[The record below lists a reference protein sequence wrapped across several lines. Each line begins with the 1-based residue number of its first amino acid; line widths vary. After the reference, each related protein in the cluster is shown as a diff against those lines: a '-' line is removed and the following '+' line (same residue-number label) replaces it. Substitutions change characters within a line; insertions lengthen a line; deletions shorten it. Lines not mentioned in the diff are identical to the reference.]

1 MSSPAVSGSS
11 PGLSAAVPPAGS
23 GGSSDWELDF
33 YSRPILE
40 PDGKKRWEL
49 LICATPAAGVA
60 SEPFRWVR
68 PCPATSVNSV
78 WLREAIELALVEAEQ
93 RGLGRPRRLRTW
105 RAAMRPMVQRAA
117 EGLGLELV
125 PSRRTYALVSWLQE
139 RERLVYPQ
147 EPGYMAGPLAP
158 PPQALR
164 PIAVPLPEAARGDSW
179 AWATLPLGVLAA
191 ASEWELGFAGLVP
204 LPEAVSAELPVPGI
218 RLFSSTRALALAG
231 WLAGLE
237 PVRLEISGPKLVLEA
252 GLEDRWL
259 LTNLPAEEAEV
270 ATAAFAA
277 AREQAG
283 GLQFLAVQASEQDQ
297 RFEGFWLLRDLPD
310 A

>member
-1 MSSPAVSGSS
+1 M
-11 PGLSAAVPPAGS
+11 
-23 GGSSDWELDF
+23 
-33 YSRPILE
+33 
-40 PDGKKRWEL
+40 
-49 LICATPAAGVA
+49 
-60 SEPFRWVR
+60 
-68 PCPATSVNSV
+68 
-78 WLREAIELALVEAEQ
+78 
-93 RGLGRPRRLRTW
+93 
-105 RAAMRPMVQRAA
+105 
-117 EGLGLELV
+117 
-125 PSRRTYALVSWLQE
+125 
-139 RERLVYPQ
+139 
-147 EPGYMAGPLAP
+147 
-158 PPQALR
+158 
-164 PIAVPLPEAARGDSW
+164 
-179 AWATLPLGVLAA
+179 
-191 ASEWELGFAGLVP
+191 
-204 LPEAVSAELPVPGI
+204 SAELPVPGI

-237 PVRLEISGPKLVLEA
+237 PVRLEISGPQLVLEA